1 MGMAYMGLTHCEKC
15 YKPLKDDEYVFC
27 KKCEEENR
35 KKDKSM
41 KMKYKGYE
49 LLKAIADGEIKDG
62 TKFKC
67 LNEKPMEYY
76 PDSNIYRYEHGN
88 FLGRFGGFN
97 ILSIV
102 NKDFEIVQKQDEIDI
117 DSIGELKSVTNNI
130 DGIVCIMNKINEL
143 VQAVKQLKKEV
154 KELENRK

>member
-1 MGMAYMGLTHCEKC
+1 
-15 YKPLKDDEYVFC
+15 
-27 KKCEEENR
+27 
-35 KKDKSM
+35 
-41 KMKYKGYE
+41 MKYKGYE
-49 LLKAIADGEIKDG
+49 LLKAIADGEIKEG

-67 LNEKPMEYY
+67 LNEKPMQYY

-102 NKDFEIVQKQDEIDI
+102 NKDFEIVQKQEEIDI
-117 DSIGELKSVTNNI
+117 DSIEKIKLRPSDREHLSFGGLIFEE
-130 DGIVCIMNKINEL
+130 KINKL
-143 VQAVKQLKKEV
+143 VQAVKQLNKKV